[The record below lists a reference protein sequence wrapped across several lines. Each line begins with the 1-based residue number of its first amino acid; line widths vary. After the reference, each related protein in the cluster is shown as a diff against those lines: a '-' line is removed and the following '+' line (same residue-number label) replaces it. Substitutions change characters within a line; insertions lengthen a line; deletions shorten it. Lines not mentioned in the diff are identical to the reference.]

1 MGWEALSMNWN
12 KCDQIMIYSQLELL
26 VYNSL
31 VEVDI
36 IRIKEFSKS
45 NMKKYTV
52 WVFVEYC

>member
-1 MGWEALSMNWN
+1 MNWN

-52 WVFVEYC
+52 